1 VGDPAATSAVRH
13 VLVAGAGLAGTAAA
27 IALAAAGV
35 AVDLID
41 IKPEITAVGS
51 GITMQGNGLRELRRL
66 GVLDAVLA
74 AGYPFSSVGM
84 RAPDPAGTLLAEFP
98 DGRTGGPDLPGT
110 VGLPRPALARIMADR
125 AVAAGARLRLGTAV
139 RALSQ
144 DGDCVDV
151 TFSDGSAGR
160 YDLVIGAD
168 GIRSATRRM
177 IGITEEPRPTGMG
190 IFRAFGPRPA
200 SVTRTDLYYGGPAYI
215 AGYCPTGADTLY
227 AYLVEDAR
235 DRSALSPEQR
245 LDAMCALAAAYH
257 GPWDEIRATLTDPA
271 TVNYT
276 LFEALVVPAPWNR
289 GRVVLIGDA
298 AHACPPTL
306 AQGGAQA
313 LEDAAVLTELLLSH
327 DAPDDALWAAFTARR
342 FDRAR
347 TVVEASVQLGQW
359 QLDHVQGDL
368 PGLMGTITALVS
380 KPA

>member
-1 VGDPAATSAVRH
+1 MPAVSH
-13 VLVAGAGLAGTAAA
+13 VLVAGAGLAGTATATG
-27 IALAAAGV
+27 LAAAGV

-41 IKPEITAVGS
+41 VKPEIAAIGS

-74 AGYPFSSVGM
+74 AGYPFDSLGL
-84 RAPDPAGTLLAEFP
+84 RAPDPAGTLLAEIP
-98 DGRTGGPDLPGT
+98 DARTGGPDLPAT

-125 AVAAGARLRLGTAV
+125 AVAAGARLRLGTTV
-139 RALSQ
+139 SSLSQ
-144 DGDCVDV
+144 DGSGVDV
-151 TFSDGSAGR
+151 LFSDGSAGR
-160 YDLVIGAD
+160 YDLVVGAD

-177 IGITEEPRPTGMG
+177 IGISNEPRPTGMG

-200 SVTRTDLYYGGPAYI
+200 SVTRTDLYYGGPCYI

-235 DRSALSPEQR
+235 DRA
-245 LDAMCALAAAYH
+245 AMTPAARLAAMQDLAADYH
-257 GPWDEIRATLTDPA
+257 GPWDDIRTSLTDPQ

-289 GRVVLIGDA
+289 GRVVLVGDA

-313 LEDAAVLTELLLSH
+313 LEDAAVLTELLLS
-327 DAPDDALWAAFTARR
+327 ATTLDDALWAAFTARR
-342 FDRAR
+342 FERAK
-347 TVVEASVQLGQW
+347 TVVEASCRLGQW
-359 QLDHVQGDL
+359 QLDHEQGDL
-368 PGLMGTITALVS
+368 PGLMATISALVS
-380 KPA
+380 QPA